1 MKEGSQHVTQSTLG
15 GLESTSEKLNILN
28 AELARLN
35 PVPCLDRPQFK
46 PAAQALCIGNY
57 LTPEVR

>member
-1 MKEGSQHVTQSTLG
+1 VTQSTLG